1 MYLIKKLRQAALGLA
16 GLLSVPFGKKVEK
29 SLSNIFDN
37 KTTIYDE
44 QIDKFY
50 NETHV
55 GGFTHRHFDGS
66 HTPLQMWEKVKETL
80 PNDTNVEE
88 LKNYFLSLFKDL
100 QTPMGI
106 PLHNI
111 DNKEGFEKFAAYMS
125 ENFAI
130 KKSWLLDIQSVNLS
144 EVFGA
149 TLGVV
154 ALMFGWKKHEK
165 EEFAELASSLI
176 LAGAVSANPFLL
188 IVSIVSWA
196 KSYTKNKHKKEFKQ
210 GTVKGLLGM
219 GSFILTASLFASPLL
234 GIIIGLVVL
243 VLVKKSLKKLDVTEV
258 YNWFRSQFKKHGT
271 VLSALG
277 GGAIAGLISG
287 YII

>member
-1 MYLIKKLRQAALGLA
+1 MYFIKRLRQAALGIA
-16 GLLSVPFGKKVEK
+16 GLFSVPFGKKVEK
-29 SLSNIFDN
+29 SLSKIIDD
-37 KTTIYDE
+37 KATIYDQ

-50 NETHV
+50 NETHI

-80 PNDTNVEE
+80 PNDSNFEE

-111 DNKEGFEKFAAYMS
+111 DNKEAFDKFAIHMSEKFAV
-125 ENFAI
+125 

-144 EVFGA
+144 EIFGA
-149 TLGVV
+149 TIGVV

-165 EEFAELASSLI
+165 EEFANLASSLI
-176 LAGAVSANPFLL
+176 LAGAVSANPILL

-196 KSYTKNKHKKEFKQ
+196 KSYTKDKNKKAFKK
-210 GTVKGLLGM
+210 GTIEGLLGM
-219 GSFILTASLFASPLL
+219 GSFIMTASLFASPLL

-243 VLVKKSLKKLDVTEV
+243 IVVKKQLKKIEV
-258 YNWFRSQFKKHGT
+258 SEIYDWFRDQIKKHGKT
-271 VLSALG
+271 LAAMG
-277 GGAIAGLISG
+277 GGAGIAMMMGAI
-287 YII
+287 